1 MSSLFA
7 FLCILI
13 FTLPIALAFW
23 IAMFMVSLGMMT
35 LSKRAARRVRRW
47 VTVRALPWVDESLFR
62 LAAASYARRC
72 NKAQATWQR

>member
-47 VTVRALPWVDESLFR
+47 ATVRALPWVEDIMIR
-62 LAAASYARRC
+62 QAAASYARRC